1 MYIYYI
7 MNTLYFQDLKR
18 NAKRRIISK
27 SGDCNTQL
35 YRVSSKKRRFMKVRI
50 SFNHFPHGV
59 KIIHKEKCQPE
70 WQINQ
75 MAKYILKLGGEIQ
88 GF

>member
-1 MYIYYI
+1 

-50 SFNHFPHGV
+50 SFNQIPHGV
-59 KIIHKEKCQPE
+59 KIIHEYMSMSQLELQNP
-70 WQINQ
+70 Q
-75 MAKYILKLGGEIQ
+75 MAKYL
-88 GF
+88 